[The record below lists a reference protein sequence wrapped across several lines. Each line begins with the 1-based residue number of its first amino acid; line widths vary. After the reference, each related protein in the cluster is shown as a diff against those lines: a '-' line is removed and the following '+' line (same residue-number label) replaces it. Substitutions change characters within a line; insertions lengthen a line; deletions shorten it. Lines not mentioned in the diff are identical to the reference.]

1 MNPASEF
8 IMNLV
13 PHPLTLPTTL
23 IFYLEMRFLASFW
36 VQIDATSVQGGDE
49 RFDRVNVFVGRINS
63 EV

>member
-36 VQIDATSVQGGDE
+36 VQIDATSVQGG
-49 RFDRVNVFVGRINS
+49 RR